1 MIFVNPVMGKVA
13 ALIIFE
19 PIVVEGSQNGKVMCR
34 TSVPGSVLI
43 KTTLVKSLQWH
54 YSVPDGD
61 QVLRAYY
68 TSGKVYGN
76 SVLQATLPEAK
87 RPQCMASAFLR
98 KCASLQLDLISPGR
112 HWVPGSFMNL
122 I

>member
-1 MIFVNPVMGKVA
+1 MGKVA

-34 TSVPGSVLI
+34 TSAPGSVLI

-54 YSVPDGD
+54 YSAPDGD

-87 RPQCMASAFLR
+87 RPCVWLVLFLENVLP
-98 KCASLQLDLISPGR
+98 LQLDLISPGR